1 MTIVVSMV
9 CETYIDPPVSDPSQI
24 TRDHL
29 KCKIIYCSKSKF
41 ALIIV
46 AQLAPLPLL
55 PTIKNEND
63 CALVCVKYEIGD
75 VDVGSRLN
83 FGSRTL

>member
-41 ALIIV
+41 ALIIIT
-46 AQLAPLPLL
+46 QLALLPLL
-55 PTIKNEND
+55 HTIKEND
-63 CALVCVKYEIGD
+63 FAFACVRYEVGD
-75 VDVGSRLN
+75 VNVGSRLN
-83 FGSRTL
+83 FGTRTL